1 MRRIGLIAGLRLVPV
16 ALSEI
21 CSTLILVAHFLLL
34 ATRAACINWLV
45 STRKW
50 CMHGVDR
57 FGSFLLTALSRTV
70 GHWGVLRNASMR
82 KAWLWILFLWTVIV
96 VISIVG

>member
-1 MRRIGLIAGLRLVPV
+1 MRRIGLTAGLRLVPT

-34 ATRAACINWLV
+34 ATRAACVNWLV
-45 STRKW
+45 FTRNW
-50 CMHGVDR
+50 CMRGVDR
-57 FGSFLLTALSRTV
+57 FGSFLLTVLNHTV
-70 GHWGVLRNASMR
+70 GRWGALRNASMR